1 VVSIVLVVL
10 TTRTLTGK
18 TGKPCHEEISD
29 NEPGV
34 EEVEEDLGQEIE
46 DE

>member
-1 VVSIVLVVL
+1 VVSIVLVGL

-18 TGKPCHEEISD
+18 TGKPCHKEISD

-34 EEVEEDLGQEIE
+34 EEAEEDLGEEIE
-46 DE
+46 GE